1 MRKNIVQFIK
11 FGIVGCINTLITIVS
26 FNIFLLLNFNYLIA
40 NCIAYF
46 LGVINSYLLNSK
58 LVFNTN
64 YDKKILIKFL
74 ISNIVVLII
83 NTGILYI
90 ASNNLGLNHTIGQ
103 ILATGLGLIIN
114 FILSKFIV
122 F

>member
-1 MRKNIVQFIK
+1 MRKNIIQFIK
-11 FGIVGCINTLITIVS
+11 FGIVGCLNTLITIVS
-26 FNIFLLLNFNYLIA
+26 FNIFLFFNINYLIA

-58 LVFNTN
+58 LVFNTS
-64 YDKKILIKFL
+64 YDKKILIKFIL
-74 ISNIVVLII
+74 SNIFVLII

-90 ASNNLGLNHTIGQ
+90 ASNNFELNHTIGQ
-103 ILATGLGLIIN
+103 VLATGLGLIIN